1 MSETATMA
9 NPATGTGKNAQLMA
23 MIMLALSSG
32 ILFYWTGMDAKDQ
45 NPEDVTVREF
55 KIKRNDAADGRCFA
69 TCHARR
75 TMRQKQFGGDLLDSK
90 DLYQMALGANAK
102 MVSKMEVD
110 YGPDNF
116 SNIFQTRDPDSNKI
130 KYRGIGPITPTGD
143 SMNRFKRKI
152 RMKIL
157 SAQAELR
164 KKESNFEGCDCI
176 DGDRAH
182 GSSVGNVTRVKGVE
196 KTFAKYVWATGG
208 HSAAAGHGNLFN
220 ESYTAFLTRAVED
233 VFGSIGIEFVGR
245 NYAMGGT
252 S

>member
-1 MSETATMA
+1 
-9 NPATGTGKNAQLMA
+9 
-23 MIMLALSSG
+23 
-32 ILFYWTGMDAKDQ
+32 
-45 NPEDVTVREF
+45 
-55 KIKRNDAADGRCFA
+55 
-69 TCHARR
+69 
-75 TMRQKQFGGDLLDSK
+75 
-90 DLYQMALGANAK
+90 MALGANAK
-102 MVSKMEVD
+102 MVSKMKVD

-182 GSSVGNVTRVKGVE
+182 GSSIGNETRVKGVE